1 MRKEIAEKWA
11 AALRSGD
18 YTQQKGSLANLHRT
32 QHCCLGVLCEV
43 AIKDGMALETREESI
58 GFDDERASLPR
69 RVQEWA
75 GIRDCCG
82 LFLGVDGAHRL
93 SLMAMNDY
101 GGTFDHIADTIE
113 RRWEEL

>member
-1 MRKEIAEKWA
+1 MKKKIADKWV

-43 AIKDGMALETREESI
+43 AILDGVDLDTYETVP
-58 GFDDERASLPR
+58 GFDDERAYLPR
-69 RVQEWA
+69 RVQEWS
-75 GIRDCCG
+75 GVRDRCGVFVGDVSMCG
-82 LFLGVDGAHRL
+82 LVG
-93 SLMAMNDY
+93 MNDY

-113 RRWEEL
+113 KRWEEL